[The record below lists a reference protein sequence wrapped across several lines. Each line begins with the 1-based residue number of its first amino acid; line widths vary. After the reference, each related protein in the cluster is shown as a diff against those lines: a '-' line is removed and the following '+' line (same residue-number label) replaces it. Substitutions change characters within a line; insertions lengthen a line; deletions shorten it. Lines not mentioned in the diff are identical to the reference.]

1 MVQKKIPKG
10 GETKPIET
18 TTVTAKTLASDAGL
32 EELLKKTGRS
42 FIRWPA
48 CHTRSHQTAIVRAPR
63 EAWQQPAGVSWC
75 KGQEGRWDKTFTDF
89 LHQLFVVFYGSIAFG

>member
-42 FIRWPA
+42 FIR
-48 CHTRSHQTAIVRAPR
+48 
-63 EAWQQPAGVSWC
+63 
-75 KGQEGRWDKTFTDF
+75 
-89 LHQLFVVFYGSIAFG
+89 